1 MIWCAAEH
9 TPLGGLAYRAI
20 VGPAIALAS
29 SISAPV
35 GFQIKIIKLR
45 RRASYSNRSLKR
57 KKKLELTEFYPDQI
71 APKRIS
77 NFSFPEKIPSDQRGR
92 STLPSRDR
100 QYSWKIRQ
108 LFQENRRFPLR
119 DRYFTSEIGSSVK
132 EFGFESLHAELSRE
146 NESMWANSNM
156 K

>member
-45 RRASYSNRSLKR
+45 RRASYSNRSLK
-57 KKKLELTEFYPDQI
+57 KKKIRADRVLPRSNRTKTNLKFFVPRKNPERSARPEY
-71 APKRIS
+71 APL
-77 NFSFPEKIPSDQRGR
+77 PR
-92 STLPSRDR
+92 STVFLENPSAFPGKPAVPPPRPLFYER
-100 QYSWKIRQ
+100 NRVKRKGVWIRE
-108 LFQENRRFPLR
+108 LARRAFPR
-119 DRYFTSEIGSSVK
+119 K
-132 EFGFESLHAELSRE
+132 
-146 NESMWANSNM
+146 
-156 K
+156 

>member
-45 RRASYSNRSLKR
+45 RRASYSNRSL

>member
-45 RRASYSNRSLKR
+45 RRASYSNRSLK
-57 KKKLELTEFYPDQI
+57 KKLELTEFYPDQI

-77 NFSFPEKIPSDQRGR
+77 NFSFPEKIPSDQHGR

-146 NESMWANSNM
+146 NESMWTNSNM

>member
-45 RRASYSNRSLKR
+45 RRASYSNRSL

-108 LFQENRRFPLR
+108 LFQENRRFPLH
-119 DRYFTSEIGSSVK
+119 DRYFTSEIGSSVN

>member
-45 RRASYSNRSLKR
+45 RRASYSNRSLK

-92 STLPSRDR
+92 SRLPSRDR